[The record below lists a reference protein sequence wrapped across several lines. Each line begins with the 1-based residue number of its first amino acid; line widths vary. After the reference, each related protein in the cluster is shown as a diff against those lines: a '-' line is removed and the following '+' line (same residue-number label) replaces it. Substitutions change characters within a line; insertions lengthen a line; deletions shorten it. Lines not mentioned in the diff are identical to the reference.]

1 MILRMNRK
9 INNTAS
15 FLPETSI
22 ASYVYIPSVKIP
34 LSTIKLVEM
43 KNLGNI
49 FGYLRSWARV
59 IAGTNGKILDIIRE
73 KMGQKGERQWGKW
86 KLLASPLKKNSSQK
100 LVSKIE

>member
-1 MILRMNRK
+1 MNFSTQIETRNKGIIQQSVARECPMILRMNRK

-49 FGYLRSWARV
+49 FGYLRS
-59 IAGTNGKILDIIRE
+59 
-73 KMGQKGERQWGKW
+73 
-86 KLLASPLKKNSSQK
+86 
-100 LVSKIE
+100 